1 MVIKELLFVAAAPV
15 MLRSGGLYAQDQG
28 WYMGVGIGQSHTTEV
43 ASCSTLNRN
52 FPGFPCHNKSTSTGA
67 KLSGGYQFNENV
79 GLEASYVNLGKF
91 TMSSSGTFGGGA
103 PFTAS
108 GRDKVSGFSV
118 DIVRTWPITPKFGA
132 LGRVGVFRWT
142 LDDSTSAFLGGPIEM
157 SNKPSGN
164 SLDFGIGVKYDL
176 GGNIGVRA
184 ELQRFQSIGNST
196 TGKADVDS
204 ISASVVYR
212 FK

>member
-67 KLSGGYQFNENV
+67 RLSGGYQFNENV

-91 TMSSSGTFGGGA
+91 TMSSSGT
-103 PFTAS
+103 
-108 GRDKVSGFSV
+108 
-118 DIVRTWPITPKFGA
+118 
-132 LGRVGVFRWT
+132 
-142 LDDSTSAFLGGPIEM
+142 
-157 SNKPSGN
+157 
-164 SLDFGIGVKYDL
+164 FGIGVKYDL